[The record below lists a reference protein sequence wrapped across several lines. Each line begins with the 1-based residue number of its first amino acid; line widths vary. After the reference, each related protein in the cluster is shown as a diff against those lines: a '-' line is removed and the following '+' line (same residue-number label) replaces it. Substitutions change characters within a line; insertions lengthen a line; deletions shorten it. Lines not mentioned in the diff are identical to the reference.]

1 MADRSP
7 IDERIAAARAR
18 LAANLGALNER
29 FSRVRKLV
37 SPATYLDNAWVNLGL
52 GIAIGYA
59 IGRRPRRRKRL
70 SSGPPPAIAPSRSVG
85 DELVKAV
92 VRAAVSG
99 IAGALIRR
107 ALARETKRGE

>member
-1 MADRSP
+1 VADRSP
-7 IDERIAAARAR
+7 IERIAAARAR

-29 FSRVRKLV
+29 FTRVRKLV

-59 IGRRPRRRKRL
+59 AGRGPRRKRL
-70 SSGPPPAIAPSRSVG
+70 SSGPPAVAPSRSVG

-92 VRAAVSG
+92 VRAVVSG

>member
-1 MADRSP
+1 VAERTS

-29 FSRVRKLV
+29 FARVRKLV

-52 GIAIGYA
+52 GIAIGYVV
-59 IGRRPRRRKRL
+59 GRRPRRKRL
-70 SSGPPPAIAPSRSVG
+70 SSGGRPAPAPSRSIG
-85 DELVKAV
+85 DELLKAA

-107 ALARETKRGE
+107 ALARETKRSE